1 MNPQASVRA
10 LGDALQDL
18 LTTHGKTARAA
29 SEALGFHGAFLTRAF
44 RGHRPLRVE
53 VVFRLLA
60 SLRELPYEFFDL
72 HYPFAGDR
80 LPAGQGPG
88 PLDLPGEPTL
98 AELVRGEY
106 RRTRTLAPGEHRD
119 DLAAWLRRA
128 IRRAKASQKEISLR
142 LGLGPYALGLALR
155 GNSQLTFFH
164 VFGVLD
170 ALGFDAGRMFF
181 EVFLPRPASP
191 LQGLRRER
199 QLDAAEGIVRGTEQ
213 ALAERRERR
222 RQPAEAPAPEAPEGE
237 EKPGNGR

>member
-1 MNPQASVRA
+1 MNPRASVRA

-18 LTTHGKTARAA
+18 LSTHGKTAQAC

-44 RGHRPLRVE
+44 RCHRPLRVE

-60 SLRELPYEFFDL
+60 SLREPPYEFFDL

-80 LPAGQGPG
+80 LPEGKGPG

-106 RRTRTLAPGEHRD
+106 RRTRTLTPDEHRD

-128 IRRAKASQKEISLR
+128 IRRAKATQKEISLR

-170 ALGFDAGRMFF
+170 ALGFDPGRMFF

-191 LQGLRRER
+191 MQGLRRER

-213 ALAERRERR
+213 ALAERREQ
-222 RQPAEAPAPEAPEGE
+222 RQQPTEAPAPEAPESE
-237 EKPGNGR
+237 EQPGNGR